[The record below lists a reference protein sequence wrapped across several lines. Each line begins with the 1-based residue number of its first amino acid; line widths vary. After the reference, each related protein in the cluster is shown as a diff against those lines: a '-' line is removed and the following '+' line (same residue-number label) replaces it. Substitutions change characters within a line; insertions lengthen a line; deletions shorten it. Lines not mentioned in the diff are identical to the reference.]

1 MRVFPSFAVT
11 FDCLF
16 VYRRMI
22 RASRLPQVAS
32 GSQARNA
39 PDEIKQAFS
48 SAIYCFLLSCLV
60 GMAVKLAIIH
70 KIYVYMQ

>member
-1 MRVFPSFAVT
+1 MRVFPSFAYFRLPFCISVN
-11 FDCLF
+11 
-16 VYRRMI
+16 V
-22 RASRLPQVAS
+22 RASRLSTVAS

-48 SAIYCFLLSCLV
+48 SAIYCFLLSCLFE
-60 GMAVKLAIIH
+60 MAVKLAIIH